1 MMRKAVMYGG
11 GNIGRGFIGALLSRS
26 GYHVTFVDVAEP
38 IVTELNERKSYPIRI
53 LDGQNKEDLIIKNV
67 SAVHG
72 NNREEVAAE
81 IASCDIMAT
90 AVGARVLKFIVPN
103 IVSGLRK
110 RWSEHGR
117 PLNIIICENLND
129 ANRVVERMIK
139 EQLTVSEVER
149 FDRTVGLVEAS
160 IGRMVPVQ
168 TDEMKDGEPLRIC
181 TESYGF
187 LPVDK
192 AAFKGTIPDI
202 KGMVPF
208 EPFDFFVKRKLFI
221 HNMAHATTAY
231 LGDLI
236 GKEYIYEAID
246 NPDIL
251 LIVQNAMMESAQA
264 LVKRYGTD
272 MDWMLG
278 HINDLL
284 RRFAN
289 ITLKDTCARV
299 GGDPARK
306 LSPGDR
312 LAGSMKLAEEEGI
325 CPAYIAVGAAAGLRR
340 YLKEAGLARNE
351 EEALKALENVSQI
364 PKDSALAQLVLE
376 YFRMIS
382 TSCSIAALRR
392 EAQRRKA
399 LSLMSII

>member
-11 GNIGRGFIGALLSRS
+11 GNIGRGFIGALLSQS
-26 GYHVTFVDVAEP
+26 GYHVIFVDVAEP

-139 EQLTVSEVER
+139 EQLTASEVER

-208 EPFDFFVKRKLFI
+208 EPFDFFVRGNSSSTI
-221 HNMAHATTAY
+221 WPT
-231 LGDLI
+231 
-236 GKEYIYEAID
+236 
-246 NPDIL
+246 
-251 LIVQNAMMESAQA
+251 
-264 LVKRYGTD
+264 
-272 MDWMLG
+272 
-278 HINDLL
+278 
-284 RRFAN
+284 RR
-289 ITLKDTCARV
+289 
-299 GGDPARK
+299 P
-306 LSPGDR
+306 P
-312 LAGSMKLAEEEGI
+312 
-325 CPAYIAVGAAAGLRR
+325 
-340 YLKEAGLARNE
+340 
-351 EEALKALENVSQI
+351 
-364 PKDSALAQLVLE
+364 
-376 YFRMIS
+376 IS
-382 TSCSIAALRR
+382 VI
-392 EAQRRKA
+392 
-399 LSLMSII
+399 

>member
-1 MMRKAVMYGG
+1 M
-11 GNIGRGFIGALLSRS
+11 
-26 GYHVTFVDVAEP
+26 AEP

-72 NNREEVAAE
+72 NNREEVAAV

-90 AVGARVLKFIVPN
+90 AVGARVLKFIMPN

-110 RWSEHGR
+110 RWSENDK

-139 EQLTVSEVER
+139 EQLTASEIER

-264 LVKRYGTD
+264 LVKRYGVD
-272 MDWMLG
+272 MDWMLD

-306 LSPGDR
+306 LSPDDR

-399 LSLMSII
+399 LSSTSII

>member
-1 MMRKAVMYGG
+1 
-11 GNIGRGFIGALLSRS
+11 
-26 GYHVTFVDVAEP
+26 
-38 IVTELNERKSYPIRI
+38 
-53 LDGQNKEDLIIKNV
+53 
-67 SAVHG
+67 
-72 NNREEVAAE
+72 
-81 IASCDIMAT
+81 
-90 AVGARVLKFIVPN
+90 
-103 IVSGLRK
+103 
-110 RWSEHGR
+110 
-117 PLNIIICENLND
+117 
-129 ANRVVERMIK
+129 
-139 EQLTVSEVER
+139 
-149 FDRTVGLVEAS
+149 
-160 IGRMVPVQ
+160 MVPVQ

-264 LVKRYGTD
+264 LVKRYGVD
-272 MDWMLG
+272 MDWMLD